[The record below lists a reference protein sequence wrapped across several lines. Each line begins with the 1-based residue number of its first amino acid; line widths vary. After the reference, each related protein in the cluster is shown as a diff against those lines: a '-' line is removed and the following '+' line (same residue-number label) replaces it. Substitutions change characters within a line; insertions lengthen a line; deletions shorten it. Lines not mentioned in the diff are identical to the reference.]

1 MPKSILMFER
11 FAYASLAFG
20 LLTGLVQTLSDPDVL
35 SSFAERTADAVLPVT
50 VYAVL
55 MALITLTFAALIWA
69 AARRRR
75 NWARWVYTLLF
86 PLGIGWAIYDW
97 DASDPAWFR
106 GLDLTVYLLDAA
118 ALFFLWFRQDSA
130 SWFSLSTRRTG

>member
-1 MPKSILMFER
+1 MFER
-11 FAYASLAFG
+11 LAYASLALG
-20 LLTGLVQTLSDPDVL
+20 LLTGLVETLADPDVQ
-35 SSFAERTADAVLPVT
+35 SSFAERAADAVFPVAA
-50 VYAVL
+50 YLVL
-55 MALITLTFAALIWA
+55 MAAITGTFAALIWA

-106 GLDLTVYLLDAA
+106 GLDLTVYLLDAT

-130 SWFSLSTRRTG
+130 SWFSLPIRSSSE